1 MEHPKHLLS
10 LPYELRDMIWACCS
24 ATGDANGLLRCCRQT
39 KEEFTRYCVLP
50 KDISQ
55 LDKLKIL
62 VDSTY
67 DHGIW
72 LKFDYTWQ
80 QNGHTRRAVSAV
92 RDLGEPIVRR
102 VVKMIKVNEI
112 IVHLHAP
119 RRGHFVGAL
128 LMMFAKANDAYL
140 LIKTMSQFPEF
151 NRDDRGR
158 IAIKFSTEVVQPGQS
173 TKEAKNFWECRAPK
187 VLEDPMRKY
196 LSHPGQMPCFYEY
209 FLMSGCAFPSV
220 PEIEYERWPRR
231 HVHRAYKMPAPED
244 MLPHMTEWYP
254 ALLPDLQKHIK
265 QRAAFIM
272 ANGVS
277 SHDETGYD
285 HTGDPVNSSW
295 EHINY
300 DAVSLACTCFF
311 LLDNLAGPV
320 GGCLDMLRLHRFK
333 TMDAH
338 GANYFARAEIRA
350 GNDDA
355 GLLGASSKVTRQ
367 LRELFEPLATDHV
380 VGLRSTCPHLRVVEW
395 PTTSSTSSSRLP
407 SDASCKWLDSY
418 PNGIR
423 YHWGGRNLVEWT
435 FGWEAKLCEYYNP
448 DRTEDPVR
456 WVSWINKSWE
466 CRGCCQ
472 DSMRWMMELGDVR
485 DRRRLRRL
493 NTNAP
498 DKARHYSSNA
508 VNLCA
513 SEQDQGQDRL
523 MLIRRE
529 CLRHIRPSRKNPY
542 YISFCGYRELAFE
555 CISWARTSPAKETME
570 DRHWHGDTCSEYSFA
585 ALQGGGDVVKE
596 WLKKTTQHLQIK
608 SCT

>member
-1 MEHPKHLLS
+1 MEHPKHLLL
-10 LPYELRDMIWACCS
+10 LPYELRDMIWASCS

-50 KDISQ
+50 KDVSQ

-92 RDLGEPIVRR
+92 RHMGEPIVRR
-102 VVKMIKVNEI
+102 VAKTIKVNEI
-112 IVHLHAP
+112 TVHLHAP

-128 LMMFAKANDAYL
+128 LMMLAKANDAYYF
-140 LIKTMSQFPEF
+140 IYAMSKFPKF
-151 NRDDRGR
+151 NKDNPGR
-158 IAIKFSTEVVQPGQS
+158 IAIKFSTEMVQSGQS
-173 TKEAKNFWECRAPK
+173 TKEVKNFWECRAPK

-209 FLMSGCAFPSV
+209 FLRCFRKLPSV
-220 PEIEYERWPRR
+220 PEIEYKRWPRK
-231 HVHRAYKMPAPED
+231 HVHRAYKMPDPED
-244 MLPHMTEWYP
+244 ILPYMTECYAP
-254 ALLPDLQKHIK
+254 LLPDLQKHIK
-265 QRAAFIM
+265 QRAAYIM
-272 ANGVS
+272 ANGVTS
-277 SHDETGYD
+277 LDETSFS
-285 HTGDPVNSSW
+285 HTGDPVGSSW

-300 DAVSLACTCFF
+300 DTVSLACRYFF

-333 TMDAH
+333 TMDAISVD
-338 GANYFARAEIRA
+338 YFARAENRA

-355 GLLGASSKVTRQ
+355 GLFGASSKVTRQ
-367 LRELFEPLATDHV
+367 LRALFKPLATDHV

-395 PTTSSTSSSRLP
+395 PTTSSSSQLS
-407 SDASCKWLDSY
+407 SDASPRWLESY

-423 YHWGGRNLVEWT
+423 YHWGGRNLVDWR
-435 FGWEAKLCEYYNP
+435 FGWEAKLLGEEHYKPHRYREP
-448 DRTEDPVR
+448 GL

-472 DSMRWMMELGDVR
+472 DSIRWMMELGDVH

-493 NTNAP
+493 NAP
-498 DKARHYSSNA
+498 GKTRHCILSSNT
-508 VNLCA
+508 VNRYA
-513 SEQDQGQDRL
+513 SEQEQEQDQDRP
-523 MLIRRE
+523 MLVLRE
-529 CLRHIRPSRKNPY
+529 CLRHMRPRNKDPI

-555 CISWARTSPAKETME
+555 CSSWATTSRAKESP
-570 DRHWHGDTCSEYSFA
+570 DNRKWGDDICSEYSAA
-585 ALQGGGDVVKE
+585 ALRGDGDVAK
-596 WLKKTTQHLQIK
+596 
-608 SCT
+608 

>member
-1 MEHPKHLLS
+1 MEHPKHLLA

-50 KDISQ
+50 KDVSH

-92 RDLGEPIVRR
+92 RHMGEPIVRR
-102 VVKMIKVNEI
+102 VAKTIKINEI
-112 IVHLHAP
+112 TIHLHAP

-128 LMMFAKANDAYL
+128 LMMLAKADDAYFF
-140 LIKTMSQFPEF
+140 IYAMSRYSKF
-151 NRDDRGR
+151 NKDDPGR
-158 IAIKFSTEVVQPGQS
+158 IAIKFSTEMVQSGQS
-173 TKEAKNFWECRAPK
+173 AKEAKNFWECRAPK

-196 LSHPGQMPCFYEY
+196 LSHSGPMPCFYEY
-209 FLMSGCAFPSV
+209 FLRCNFAFPSV

-231 HVHRAYKMPAPED
+231 HVHRTYKMPDPED
-244 MLPHMTEWYP
+244 IIPYATECYS

-265 QRAAFIM
+265 KRAAYLM
-272 ANGVS
+272 ANYVIS
-277 SHDETGYD
+277 CDETVYD
-285 HTGDPVNSSW
+285 HTGDPVHSSW

-300 DAVSLACTCFF
+300 DSASLACRYLF

-333 TMDAH
+333 TMDAISVD
-338 GANYFARAEIRA
+338 YFARAENRA

-355 GLLGASSKVTRQ
+355 GLFGASSKVTRQ
-367 LRELFEPLATDHV
+367 LRALFEPLATDHV
-380 VGLRSTCPHLRVVEW
+380 VGLRSTCPHLCVVEW
-395 PTTSSTSSSRLP
+395 PTTSSSSQLS
-407 SDASCKWLDSY
+407 SDAGSRWLESY

-423 YHWGGRNLVEWT
+423 YHWGGQNLVDWR
-435 FGWEAKLCEYYNP
+435 FGWEAKLFEEHYKPYRARVP
-448 DRTEDPVR
+448 EL

-472 DSMRWMMELGDVR
+472 DSICWMMELGDAHN
-485 DRRRLRRL
+485 RRRLRKL
-493 NTNAP
+493 NAP
-498 DKARHYSSNA
+498 GKARHFIHSINA
-508 VNLCA
+508 VNRYA
-513 SEQDQGQDRL
+513 SEQEQDHGRP
-523 MLIRRE
+523 MLVRRE
-529 CLRHIRPSRKNPY
+529 CFRRIMPRHQDPF
-542 YISFCGYRELAFE
+542 YISFCGYRKLAFE
-555 CISWARTSPAKETME
+555 CSSWARTSCAKETPE
-570 DRHWHGDTCSEYSFA
+570 DRKWYGDICSEYSAA
-585 ALQGGGDVVKE
+585 ALRGDGDVAK
-596 WLKKTTQHLQIK
+596 
-608 SCT
+608 